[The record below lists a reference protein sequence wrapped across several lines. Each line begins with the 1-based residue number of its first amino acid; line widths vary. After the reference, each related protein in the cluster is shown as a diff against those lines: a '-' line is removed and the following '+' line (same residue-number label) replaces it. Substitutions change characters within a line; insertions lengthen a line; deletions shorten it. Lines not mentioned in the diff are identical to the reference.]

1 MKVSIRTGRFVV
13 AAICSLSAGAALAE
27 WTAPA
32 PGARAAGASPDAVSK
47 AAAPVDARMPF
58 DAAVAVP
65 QGADSGPTF
74 RLWSQMTAEERANIW
89 PYLDEVAKNMHWR
102 EMTKREQKALASCLS
117 EGDRDDLRRRF
128 TIDPDEL
135 RQTKRASHAVPQRPH
150 RLNREEL
157 RLMRQQIIEVH
168 LEYSGKRAAHRCAD
182 GGQTRVNAEG
192 PADDG
197 GTRR

>member
-47 AAAPVDARMPF
+47 AAAPVEARMPF

-65 QGADSGPTF
+65 QGADSGPAF

-135 RQTKRASHAVPQRPH
+135 S
-150 RLNREEL
+150 
-157 RLMRQQIIEVH
+157 
-168 LEYSGKRAAHRCAD
+168 
-182 GGQTRVNAEG
+182 
-192 PADDG
+192 
-197 GTRR
+197 

>member
-1 MKVSIRTGRFVV
+1 
-13 AAICSLSAGAALAE
+13 
-27 WTAPA
+27 
-32 PGARAAGASPDAVSK
+32 
-47 AAAPVDARMPF
+47 MPF

-65 QGADSGPTF
+65 QGADSGPAF

-135 RQTKRASHAVPQRPH
+135 SQTKRASHAVPQRPH

-197 GTRR
+197 GARR